1 MPPEDNKL
9 KIGLDPVFK
18 SNQSQNQNN
27 TNPNIGAGAY
37 NILNNQKYSPSQTV
51 PAEPF
56 KSPESNP
63 NAPKSIVRTYKG
75 DLATAIAANHLSS
88 INIAIAE
95 NQKMQEQIRAEQK
108 MNPEVET
115 GSYSKSKIIT
125 FISIILVIIGVIAIG
140 YVYFTSTST
149 NKVATVQELP
159 SLITTEYKDELNT
172 TNILKNKFVSALSS
186 RINDVQI
193 QVNNLYNPYITVGT
207 NTGRRLVTAG
217 EFVTLMNWK
226 MPDLIKRT
234 LLPDFMVGMYSFG
247 ENLPFVI
254 LKTSYFENAYAGM
267 LQWEADMEKD
277 FKVLF
282 KLPGYETSGGIEAEL
297 TPTTAKKFTD
307 SVIVNKD
314 VRIMRDEKGEMI
326 LLYGIIDKETI
337 IITVNDVAF
346 KEIIN
351 RLIKEKTLKR

>member
-1 MPPEDNKL
+1 MPPENKL

-18 SNQSQNQNN
+18 SNQNQNN
-27 TNPNIGAGAY
+27 TTQNIGAGAY
-37 NILNNQKYSPSQTV
+37 NILNNQKYSPSKPTTPISQT
-51 PAEPF
+51 
-56 KSPESNP
+56 PEASS

-75 DLATAIAANHLSS
+75 DLATAIAVNHLSS

-95 NQKMQEQIRAEQK
+95 NQKMQEQIRAQEK
-108 MNPEVET
+108 MEPQVEA
-115 GSYSKSKIIT
+115 GDYSKSKVIT
-125 FISIILVIIGVIAIG
+125 FISIILVVIGLVAIG
-140 YVYFTSTST
+140 YVYFTSTSS
-149 NKVATVQELP
+149 NNVAPVQELP

-172 TNILKNKFVSALSS
+172 TNIVKNKFVSALSS
-186 RINDVQI
+186 RINDTQI

-207 NTGRRLVTAG
+207 STGRRLVTAS

-234 LLPDFMVGMYSFG
+234 LLPDFIVGMYSFG

-267 LQWEADMEKD
+267 LQWEPDMEKD
-277 FKVLF
+277 FQVIF
-282 KLPGYETSGGIEAEL
+282 RLPGYENVGGLAAEL
-297 TPTTAKKFTD
+297 TPTTVKKFSD

-314 VRIMRDEKGEMI
+314 VRIMRDEKEVIM
-326 LLYGIIDKETI
+326 LLYSIIDKETI
-337 IITVNDVAF
+337 IITVDDIAF

-351 RLIKEKTLKR
+351 RLNKEKTLKR